1 MVGVCARSTSPDP
14 PGAEDEQDV
23 LRGIRS
29 DGAWLVFSLPKG
41 WKENIVK
48 FADGER
54 STYADIQKNRPDRA
68 LAVRLMREYVRS
80 CRFAGCTADAR
91 YLEALGLK
99 VPAAEK

>member
-1 MVGVCARSTSPDP
+1 M
-14 PGAEDEQDV
+14 
-23 LRGIRS
+23 
-29 DGAWLVFSLPKG
+29 
-41 WKENIVK
+41 K

-91 YLEALGLK
+91 YLETLGLK
-99 VPAAEK
+99 VPATER